1 MARPLRIEY
10 PDAYYH
16 VSNSSELGFTLF
28 PGKKYYQAFL
38 DGLGEACARF
48 NVEIHAYCLLKN
60 EYHLL
65 LKTPEGNLSRFMRQ
79 VDGLYTQHYQAG
91 KNLLGSI
98 FHSRYKAV
106 LLQANPYL
114 LEVSRYIH
122 ALPVRGKKSAVDIP
136 WSSMAAYAIKAKAP
150 EWLERDE
157 VLGMFGKRAG
167 KSARAYAAYL
177 KFVDENLPEE
187 ITAFYARKNRLSILG
202 SEQFIKSARSK
213 ASPAKPRG
221 LAKGKQA
228 RKRPSMK
235 KVVEAVA
242 KYFKVSEKSIYQAS
256 RGPSS
261 KNVPRW
267 IAMHLCQE
275 LSGVTLQDI
284 AKRFGLKR
292 YGTVSTTV
300 GKLKNEVEID
310 PKIARAVNTL
320 RKRLKT

>member
-1 MARPLRIEY
+1 
-10 PDAYYH
+10 
-16 VSNSSELGFTLF
+16 
-28 PGKKYYQAFL
+28 
-38 DGLGEACARF
+38 
-48 NVEIHAYCLLKN
+48 
-60 EYHLL
+60 
-65 LKTPEGNLSRFMRQ
+65 
-79 VDGLYTQHYQAG
+79 
-91 KNLLGSI
+91 
-98 FHSRYKAV
+98 
-106 LLQANPYL
+106 
-114 LEVSRYIH
+114 
-122 ALPVRGKKSAVDIP
+122 
-136 WSSMAAYAIKAKAP
+136 
-150 EWLERDE
+150 
-157 VLGMFGKRAG
+157 
-167 KSARAYAAYL
+167 
-177 KFVDENLPEE
+177 
-187 ITAFYARKNRLSILG
+187 
-202 SEQFIKSARSK
+202 
-213 ASPAKPRG
+213 
-221 LAKGKQA
+221 
-228 RKRPSMK
+228 MK